1 MTIPTSPPVGAL
13 LGANLTLPCL
23 VSLTHPPPA
32 PVTNG
37 RHAVLSL
44 PRVKW
49 SLLVNN
55 EEMEILV
62 ARGDRVRVSE
72 DYRGRAS
79 LLSYARSPADLTLH
93 LQGLRRSDSG
103 LYRCE
108 VQQGLEAA
116 SDVALVKVKGQSIIL
131 GSRSCWFSSGSE
143 DPADLSFFCPPQGW
157 CSTTAMRTDATPSPS
172 SGPDPPAGPSGLG
185 WRLQTSCW
193 RPTAAPTGVTPA
205 GCRTAPSGDPP
216 THLAA
221 EGGGGAALTLRCSGA
236 QVSRSGLLR

>member
-23 VSLTHPPPA
+23 VSLSHPPPA

-49 SLLVNN
+49 SLLVN
-55 EEMEILV
+55 EEETEILV

-72 DYRGRAS
+72 AYQGRAA

-103 LYRCE
+103 RYRCE
-108 VQQGLEAA
+108 VQQGLEDA
-116 SDVALVKVKGQSIIL
+116 SDVALVKVKGPSEHHHHH
-131 GSRSCWFSSGSE
+131 RWRFWFQE
-143 DPADLSFFCPPQGW
+143 L
-157 CSTTAMRTDATPSPS
+157 
-172 SGPDPPAGPSGLG
+172 L
-185 WRLQTSCW
+185 
-193 RPTAAPTGVTPA
+193 V
-205 GCRTAPSGDPP
+205 
-216 THLAA
+216 
-221 EGGGGAALTLRCSGA
+221 
-236 QVSRSGLLR
+236 LLRH